1 MRYFA
6 GLDVSLEETAICI
19 VDEAGGIVREARVAS
34 EPDALVAFFDALG
47 MTMQRVGLEAC
58 SLTAWLHQGLSEAG
72 IPAVCIEARQA
83 KAAMGAMPNKTDR
96 NDARGIA
103 QIMRTGWYRAVHV
116 KSPSCRSWRA
126 LLTARR
132 MVLNKRRDV
141 ENGVRALLREAG
153 LKVGTPSRKDFPA
166 RVRELAA
173 GDAVLTGLAE
183 SLLSVIRIMTDE
195 VARLTKRV
203 LDEVRVEP
211 TCRHLMTVPGVGP
224 LTALAFRA
232 TVDRPDRFRRSRD
245 VGAHLG
251 LTPRRY
257 QSGETDVQ
265 GRISRCGDELART
278 ALYEAAHSLLIRS
291 TKWSSLRAW
300 GMQVA
305 KSAAAWRAL
314 GLRSPASWR
323 SSCTACGSTTPSS
336 AGASKLWRREERNC
350 SFRLKRRSRRRS
362 RGDDG
367 RGDLVENPE
376 PRANVRAPKVAG
388 QIETPRPPDPIMR
401 RPCADREEKRVTY
414 GRDTR
419 QEARGI
425 A

>member
-6 GLDVSLEETAICI
+6 GLDVSLEETSICI

-47 MTMQRVGLEAC
+47 MTVERVGLEAC
-58 SLTAWLHQGLSEAG
+58 SLAAWLHQGLSEGG
-72 IPAVCIEARQA
+72 IPAVCIETRQA

-153 LKVGTPSRKDFPA
+153 LKVGTPSCKDFPA

-173 GDAVLTGLAE
+173 GDTVLTGLVE
-183 SLLSVIRIMTDE
+183 SLLSVIRVMTDE

-203 LDEVRVEP
+203 LDEVRAEP

-224 LTALAFRA
+224 FTALAFRA

-278 ALYEAAHSLLIRS
+278 ALYEAAHSLLTRS
-291 TKWSSLRAW
+291 TKWCSLRAW

-305 KSAAAWRAL
+305 KRRGMARARVAVARKL
-314 GLRSPASWR
+314 AVILHRMWVDKSEFRWGKQAV
-323 SSCTACGSTTPSS
+323 TA
-336 AGASKLWRREERNC
+336 
-350 SFRLKRRSRRRS
+350 
-362 RGDDG
+362 
-367 RGDLVENPE
+367 
-376 PRANVRAPKVAG
+376 
-388 QIETPRPPDPIMR
+388 
-401 RPCADREEKRVTY
+401 
-414 GRDTR
+414 
-419 QEARGI
+419 
-425 A
+425 